1 MSCEHSIKY
10 QYRLTELNRGPA
22 RPIPRLEVRARCKL
36 CRAAGEWFTVK
47 ADRVDN
53 DIKKRR
59 ARDNLFERSAQHDPQ
74 G

>member
-1 MSCEHSIKY
+1 MRTFDQVSVQIDGAK
-10 QYRLTELNRGPA
+10 QGA
-22 RPIPRLEVRARCKL
+22 GKADPRLEVRARCKL